1 MKGFYK
7 ELKTKKSWDLKYK
20 KEAEFLKAGRKAVA
34 KWSGFITTY
43 VNNRKYEP
51 QPSTP

>member
-20 KEAEFLKAGRKAVA
+20 KEAEFLKSR
-34 KWSGFITTY
+34 S
-43 VNNRKYEP
+43 
-51 QPSTP
+51 